1 MDCDHAYLRVYH
13 YLDGEMTVWKRRAI
27 KRHLDECP
35 PCAQGFDFEI
45 EIRRV
50 VAISCAEE
58 APEALRHRIG
68 EALGL
73 E

>member
-1 MDCDHAYLRVYH
+1 MDCDGAIHRVYH
-13 YLDGEMTVWKRRAI
+13 YLDGELTVWKRRAI
-27 KRHLDECP
+27 RRHLDECP
-35 PCAQGFDFEI
+35 PCADGYGFEI

-50 VAISCAEE
+50 VMVSCSEE
-58 APEALRHRIG
+58 APAALRHRIG

>member
-1 MDCDHAYLRVYH
+1 MDCDHAYVRVYH

-35 PCAQGFDFEI
+35 PCAQGFDFEL

-50 VAISCAEE
+50 VSVSCRQE
-58 APEALRHRIG
+58 APADLRRRIG
-68 EALGL
+68 EALGF